1 MLTDSLNKLDLK
13 ILFLFF
19 FLIIFFLDFY
29 NYIDFGF
36 DRLFYKVEPI
46 FADLITIIPSIVEL
60 NEIILSEK
68 LRFSSTETM
77 NRSMNYPILW
87 VYIFDFIGN
96 FTTPHTFLGNSQL
109 IIYLFITI
117 AIFFCFKEIKIINLF
132 IILSPPI
139 FLLFDRGNND
149 LIIFLLIL
157 ISIYTNSLLSG
168 VIIGIAAALKIYPLF
183 LFLIFLYIRKKRY
196 SFLIGFLITLP
207 LIYISFNDLYIYVT
221 STSISFSSSF
231 GLLSFALFLEKIFLI
246 LFNFSIS
253 IQLSFIISI
262 LFFIILMMFFN
273 YFLKNELNEI
283 SKRISTNPISIK
295 LFLIF
300 FSLSLFIFLIF
311 SSWAYRIIFLI
322 PATVILINHVNLSN
336 LFNIKKILIFSLI
349 TAPFLTTWIIL
360 PINQILLNHYSWA
373 FYSLTTLVSFSFYT
387 LILIRILKINKFNSY
402 E

>member
-1 MLTDSLNKLDLK
+1 M
-13 ILFLFF
+13 
-19 FLIIFFLDFY
+19 
-29 NYIDFGF
+29 
-36 DRLFYKVEPI
+36 FYKVEPI

-262 LFFIILMMFFN
+262 
-273 YFLKNELNEI
+273 I
-283 SKRISTNPISIK
+283 SK
-295 LFLIF
+295 
-300 FSLSLFIFLIF
+300 
-311 SSWAYRIIFLI
+311 A
-322 PATVILINHVNLSN
+322 
-336 LFNIKKILIFSLI
+336 
-349 TAPFLTTWIIL
+349 
-360 PINQILLNHYSWA
+360 
-373 FYSLTTLVSFSFYT
+373 
-387 LILIRILKINKFNSY
+387 

>member
-1 MLTDSLNKLDLK
+1 MLMANLYKLNLK
-13 ILFLFF
+13 IIFLFF
-19 FLIIFFLDFY
+19 YLIIFVLDFY
-29 NYIDFGF
+29 NYINFGF

-46 FADLITIIPSIVEL
+46 FADLITIIPSKLEL

-96 FTTPHTFLGNSQL
+96 FTVPHIFLGNSQL
-109 IIYLFITI
+109 IIYLFITTV
-117 AIFFCFKEIKIINLF
+117 IFFCFKEIKFINLF

-157 ISIYTNSLLSG
+157 ISIYINSFLSG
-168 VIIGIAAALKIYPLF
+168 VIIGVAAALKIYPIF
-183 LFLIFLYIRKKRY
+183 LFLIFLFIRKKKSY
-196 SFLIGFLITLP
+196 FLTGFLITFP
-207 LIYISFNDLYIYVT
+207 LIYISFSDLYLYVT

-231 GLLSFALFLEKIFLI
+231 GLLSFALFLKK
-246 LFNFSIS
+246 
-253 IQLSFIISI
+253 IISI
-262 LFFIILMMFFN
+262 VFNFGISIHLSFFISIFFFIILMVFFN
-273 YFLKNELNEI
+273 YFLNNDLKKISQKLSSNLN
-283 SKRISTNPISIK
+283 SMKV
-295 LFLIF
+295 FLIF
-300 FSLSLFIFLIF
+300 FSLSLFIFIIF

-322 PATVILINHVNLSN
+322 PATVILINHINFN
-336 LFNIKKILIFSLI
+336 DFFNIKRMLIFFLI

-373 FYSLTTLVSFSFYT
+373 FYSLTTLVSFSFYS
-387 LILIRILKINKFNSY
+387 LILIRILKINKFNIY